1 MPGYDPERLN
11 KFPQLTE
18 TQSKQLQEASLRY
31 PLESFLMN
39 YRNVEEIG
47 IDFVYSSAKLEGNTY
62 SKVDTINLLK
72 MGITAG
78 GKLYSDA
85 QMILNLRDAY
95 NFVLT
100 SKDKAIDRYFI
111 MDVHSILAK
120 DLLPAANCEAP
131 REDLVRISG
140 TDYSPPVGRDYL
152 NEELK
157 YLLEVAGTI
166 KNPFE
171 RAIYLKLNLCY
182 LQYFQDINKRTARMV
197 QTFSL
202 LGNGEMPL
210 LAGYVKSSGY
220 IEAIL
225 EYYNTGSYVPY
236 LSWFVSSYRQMVK
249 SLTDSPAITKS
260 RSVDL
265 RNNNN

>member
-100 SKDKAIDRYFI
+100 SKR
-111 MDVHSILAK
+111 
-120 DLLPAANCEAP
+120 
-131 REDLVRISG
+131 
-140 TDYSPPVGRDYL
+140 
-152 NEELK
+152 
-157 YLLEVAGTI
+157 
-166 KNPFE
+166 
-171 RAIYLKLNLCY
+171 
-182 LQYFQDINKRTARMV
+182 
-197 QTFSL
+197 
-202 LGNGEMPL
+202 
-210 LAGYVKSSGY
+210 
-220 IEAIL
+220 
-225 EYYNTGSYVPY
+225 
-236 LSWFVSSYRQMVK
+236 
-249 SLTDSPAITKS
+249 
-260 RSVDL
+260 
-265 RNNNN
+265 